1 MIIINDI
8 TINDITTKGITT
20 IDSIIEQEE
29 KQKLAEEQ
37 KIQQSNVMS
46 PPSLPRIQ

>member
-1 MIIINDI
+1 MI
-8 TINDITTKGITT
+8 TINDITSIN
-20 IDSIIEQEE
+20 SIIEQEE

-46 PPSLPRIQ
+46 PPLLPRIQ